1 VTIEL
6 LYSEPFSTKVETRT
20 VSSTAEIETFAD
32 DLLTRYQT
40 AGDILPGID
49 LRRGNGESMSI
60 AIAPFGWALI
70 HTDADLDQH
79 CTRRT
84 DTAEGD
90 GSHDVRWEEP
100 DTVPDD
106 WFIPRPQAV
115 MAVSRWMADGTLAPE
130 LQWSDQC
137 L

>member
-20 VSSTAEIETFAD
+20 VSTVAEVETFAD
-32 DLLTRYQT
+32 DLLTRYRT

-84 DTAEGD
+84 DTAEG
-90 GSHDVRWEEP
+90 GSYDVRWEEP
-100 DTVPDD
+100 DSVPRD

-115 MAVSRWMADGTLAPE
+115 MALSRWMADGSLAPE